1 MNLTG
6 SWLLEWSP
14 PTIRTL
20 ASGWSAI
27 MKTKPEPLPLP
38 KPIRR
43 CTAPFSALW
52 LAGAAGFFLYGA
64 VSYVLLKR
72 RLRFAVKDEVIPGVW
87 YSDRIPSPC
96 VAGLF
101 RPQIYLT
108 FGLTESEKSYI
119 LAHERQHIKNG
130 DHIWKVLAWL
140 IMCVH
145 WFNAFLWP
153 LFYRAFLSQVE
164 DACDQR
170 VLRQLGEDK
179 KADYGQVLLTLS
191 AGRRFRL
198 SPSPIAFGEGDTK
211 SRVKVI
217 LRYKKP
223 IAAISALALVA
234 AVAAGVLPA
243 HRPRPG
249 PGGEGPRRGPSTGS
263 SSVQTGGRGE
273 EGFGTYQIYDLHPPD
288 PRSVSTD
295 KPQLPGRAA
304 ALRRGIH
311 ARSGSTSRRRAWR
324 SSDPVYQEIEL
335 GSQLILGPNGVE
347 TATALVSSPEEIL
360 GLGGVCGRRTARR
373 PASRSTWQGC
383 ALFVGKW
390 VSHGT
395 VSPTSGYWYLMGG
408 PARGGGGDAGGH
420 GACVLG
426 RPAGRQRR
434 IRLALPVRREP
445 YPASHLQ
452 CDNGALTYD
461 GLDTPGTDLTVV
473 GTPPRT
479 QVDRLSRHGEGLA

>member
-1 MNLTG
+1 MTELFSTVLRMSG
-6 SWLLEWSP
+6 YGLVAALIASLAVLLLSRARCSKTALLLLFAVAALRLVCPWSP
-14 PTIRTL
+14 PSPLSLFNAGFLDFYAGRYSTVLEDGHVGPYLTTTNVYEPEVFDRVVDAGVAPVYNEDLDLWVVRYHEDETGTITP
-20 ASGWSAI
+20 A
-27 MKTKPEPLPLP
+27 KTNQEVYG
-38 KPIRR
+38 PIL
-43 CTAPFSALW
+43 SALW

-223 IAAISALALVA
+223 IAVISVLALIVA
-234 AVAAGVLPA
+234 VIAGVCLLT
-243 HRPRPG
+243 G
-249 PGGEGPRRGPSTGS
+249 PDRTAEENNGPSTGS
-263 SSVQTGGRGE
+263 SSVQIGGAAKGY
-273 EGFGTYQIYDLHPPD
+273 GTYQIYDLLYLTPLSSTES
-288 PRSVSTD
+288 RSFLD
-295 KPQLPGRAA
+295 ER
-304 ALRRGIH
+304 I
-311 ARSGSTSRRRAWR
+311 RSAVVFTPERFYLEMEGLDV
-324 SSDPVYQEIEL
+324 SDPIYQEIEL
-335 GSQLILGPNGVE
+335 GSQLILGPNGDE
-347 TATALVSSPEEIL
+347 IATALDVSGESW
-360 GLGGVCGRRTARR
+360 G
-373 PASRSTWQGC
+373 WN
-383 ALFVGKW
+383 
-390 VSHGT
+390 
-395 VSPTSGYWYLMGG
+395 
-408 PARGGGGDAGGH
+408 
-420 GACVLG
+420 VLW
-426 RPAGRQRR
+426 
-434 IRLALPVRREP
+434 
-445 YPASHLQ
+445 
-452 CDNGALTYD
+452 N
-461 GLDTPGTDLTVV
+461 
-473 GTPPRT
+473 
-479 QVDRLSRHGEGLA
+479 

>member
-27 MKTKPEPLPLP
+27 MKTETGTITPAKTNQEVYG
-38 KPIRR
+38 PIL
-43 CTAPFSALW
+43 SALW

-130 DHIWKVLAWL
+130 DHIWKMLAWL

-198 SPSPIAFGEGDTK
+198 SPSPIAFGEGTPKAGSKSSSGTK
-211 SRVKVI
+211 SPSPPSPPWRW
-217 LRYKKP
+217 LPPSRRGHACSP
-223 IAAISALALVA
+223 ALT
-234 AVAAGVLPA
+234 
-243 HRPRPG
+243 
-249 PGGEGPRRGPSTGS
+249 GPRRTGP
-263 SSVQTGGRGE
+263 
-273 EGFGTYQIYDLHPPD
+273 
-288 PRSVSTD
+288 
-295 KPQLPGRAA
+295 
-304 ALRRGIH
+304 
-311 ARSGSTSRRRAWR
+311 
-324 SSDPVYQEIEL
+324 
-335 GSQLILGPNGVE
+335 
-347 TATALVSSPEEIL
+347 TA
-360 GLGGVCGRRTARR
+360 
-373 PASRSTWQGC
+373 
-383 ALFVGKW
+383 
-390 VSHGT
+390 
-395 VSPTSGYWYLMGG
+395 
-408 PARGGGGDAGGH
+408 
-420 GACVLG
+420 
-426 RPAGRQRR
+426 
-434 IRLALPVRREP
+434 
-445 YPASHLQ
+445 
-452 CDNGALTYD
+452 
-461 GLDTPGTDLTVV
+461 
-473 GTPPRT
+473 GTPPP
-479 QVDRLSRHGEGLA
+479 QSRRGMGKRALGPIRSTTSSI